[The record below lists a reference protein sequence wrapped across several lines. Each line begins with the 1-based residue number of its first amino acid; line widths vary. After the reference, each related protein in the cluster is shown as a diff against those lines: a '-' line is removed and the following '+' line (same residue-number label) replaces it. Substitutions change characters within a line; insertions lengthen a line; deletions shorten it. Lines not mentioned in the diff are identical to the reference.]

1 MNEGWFKIYRCLFKK
16 AIWLNSTPEQKVI
29 LITFLGMAN
38 HEGKE
43 WEWNGKQFKAEA
55 GQFVASANSIMS
67 KSGVG
72 ISRQN
77 VRTALT
83 KFKKYDFLTY
93 ESTKTG
99 ILVSIVNWGLYQ
111 GGKAIVNQSDNPKVT
126 NVSPIRN
133 QSLTTN
139 KNDKNFENEKKFIYI
154 NEFTQNKL
162 LVETIIDFIKMRA
175 EIKKPMTDRAVQLML
190 NKLKNLSY
198 EEKTQIKILENSI
211 ENCWQGIFP
220 LREDNKE
227 IFSWKEGTNGSFGEN
242 TGKGQK
248 KFNVKIPKWE
258 PNAEWASES
267 SGTCGN
273 GKGNRVDGRS
283 KTSGT
288 DGQATNAG
296 RDGESADTSRDWKS
310 IDTGEQAAERKFG
323 YGQSTNSSG
332 YGNATAKDEPF

>member
-43 WEWNGKQFKAEA
+43 WEWRGKQFKAEA

-67 KSGVG
+67 KSGIG

-111 GGKAIVNQSDNPKVT
+111 GGKAIVNQSDNPKVI

-154 NEFTQNKL
+154 NEFTRNKL
-162 LVETIIDFIKMRA
+162 LIETIIDFIKMRS

-198 EEKTQIKILENSI
+198 EEKIQIKILENSI

-227 IFSWKEGTNGSFGEN
+227 IFSWKEGTNGSFGQD
-242 TGKGQK
+242 TGTSQK

-283 KTSGT
+283 KTSGS

-296 RDGESADTSRDWKS
+296 GDGEST
-310 IDTGEQAAERKFG
+310 DTGGQATERKFG
-323 YGQSTNSSG
+323 YGQSTNSGG
-332 YGNATAKDEPF
+332 YGNANAKEEPF